1 MMHLIWQG
9 NDLDP
14 VDGSKLLQIIFL
26 QVKCVV
32 AHMNFKNMTEMGPCW
47 GIICHADMTKS
58 NLCFPQG
65 QTC

>member
-1 MMHLIWQG
+1 MTWIQLM
-9 NDLDP
+9 DP
-14 VDGSKLLQIIFL
+14 NFYKSYL

-47 GIICHADMTKS
+47 GIICHANMTKS